1 MAPDIGG
8 HAFVTFSSSVNDM
21 LFLPFAGVVL
31 LMSQHMADVNLVPII
46 VYRGDQS
53 NFVAAYIKDRE
64 LFHLIG
70 LRENLA

>member
-1 MAPDIGG
+1 
-8 HAFVTFSSSVNDM
+8 
-21 LFLPFAGVVL
+21 
-31 LMSQHMADVNLVPII
+31 MADVNLVPII